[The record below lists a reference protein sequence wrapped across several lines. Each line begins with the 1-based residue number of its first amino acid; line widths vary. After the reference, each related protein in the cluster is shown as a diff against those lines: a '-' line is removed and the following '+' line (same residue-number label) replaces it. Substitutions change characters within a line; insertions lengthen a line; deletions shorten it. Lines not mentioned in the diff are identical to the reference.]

1 MKILNM
7 LTSLILVLSLVACGS
22 NVQLTTN
29 NEGQTNELKLEN
41 ERKENMNNRIEI
53 IFKTDEEVKKENG
66 FNDNLWSLVYDN
78 AITENKPNEVNIHAI
93 SYYLNGIKIAAN
105 VYTPAGYDENKK
117 YPAMTVAHPNGGV
130 KEQVAGLFA
139 EKLAE
144 AGYIAITADA
154 AYQGGSEGMPRNL
167 DSPESRVNDIHG
179 MVDVLMV
186 YPGVD
191 TDRIGML
198 GICGGGGYTL
208 KAAQSEDRVKVVA
221 TLSAF
226 NTGIVRLNGLN
237 NADIDTIDTRLK
249 AASDARTN
257 EAKTGEVVY
266 PAPRGQISKE
276 QIDAMPDGLYKD
288 GMYYY
293 GVGYAHKRSGG
304 QTPVKCLLDLINFDA
319 RHNMNLI
326 KKPLLMMAGSEAD
339 TLYMTKDCFDLATG
353 TDNKELFIIDG
364 ARHIETYYVEEYV
377 NKEVN
382 KLLEFLTKNL

>member
-53 IFKTDEEVKKENG
+53 TFKTDEEVKKENG

-226 NTGIVRLNGLN
+226 NT
-237 NADIDTIDTRLK
+237 
-249 AASDARTN
+249 
-257 EAKTGEVVY
+257 
-266 PAPRGQISKE
+266 
-276 QIDAMPDGLYKD
+276 
-288 GMYYY
+288 
-293 GVGYAHKRSGG
+293 
-304 QTPVKCLLDLINFDA
+304 
-319 RHNMNLI
+319 
-326 KKPLLMMAGSEAD
+326 
-339 TLYMTKDCFDLATG
+339 
-353 TDNKELFIIDG
+353 
-364 ARHIETYYVEEYV
+364 
-377 NKEVN
+377 
-382 KLLEFLTKNL
+382 